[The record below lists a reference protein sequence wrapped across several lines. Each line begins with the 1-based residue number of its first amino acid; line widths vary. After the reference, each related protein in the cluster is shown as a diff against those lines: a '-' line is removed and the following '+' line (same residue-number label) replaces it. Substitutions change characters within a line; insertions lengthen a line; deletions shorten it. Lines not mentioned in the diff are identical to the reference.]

1 MTREVTLAAT
11 QCACSLDIPGNLDT
25 AERLVREA
33 AGRGAQI
40 VLLQELF
47 ATPYFPITQEAR
59 HFDLAGP
66 AEGHPVIARFSRLAA
81 ELEVVVP
88 VSFFERAGQ
97 AFFNS
102 VAVVDADGECLGVYR
117 KSHIPDAPGYQEKY
131 YFSPGDT
138 GFRVW
143 DTAYARIGVGICW
156 DQWFPEAAR
165 AMALQGAEVLLYPTA
180 IGSDPPAPD
189 DDSRDA
195 WRLVQRGHAVANA
208 MPVVASN
215 RIGVETA
222 GGGPGGEARAGDAAS
237 IRFYGSS
244 FVCDENG
251 SLLAEASRDREEVVT
266 ATVDLDAAR
275 RHREAWTYFRD
286 RRPELYGPL
295 LSLDGGDG
303 DWEVGPRGTLYTG
316 IAGGYP
322 QSDISPGRPI

>member
-11 QCACSLDIPGNLDT
+11 QFACGWDIPANLDT

-47 ATPYFPITQEAR
+47 ATPYFPITQDTR

-66 AEGHPVIARFSRLAA
+66 PEGHPVIARFSRLAG
-81 ELEVVVP
+81 ELGVVLP

-102 VAVVDADGECLGVYR
+102 VAIIDAGGEFLGIYR
-117 KSHIPDAPGYQEKY
+117 KSHIPDSGGYQEKY

-156 DQWFPEAAR
+156 DQWFPESAR
-165 AMALQGAEVLLYPTA
+165 CMALQGAEVLMYPTA
-180 IGSDPPAPD
+180 IGNDPPAPD

-195 WRLVQRGHAVANA
+195 WQTVQRGHAVANA
-208 MPVVASN
+208 MPLVAAN
-215 RIGVETA
+215 RIGLEHAA
-222 GGGPGGEARAGDAAS
+222 GGELGV
-237 IRFYGSS
+237 RFYGSS
-244 FVCDENG
+244 FIVSEAG
-251 SLLAEASRDREEVVT
+251 VLLAEASRDREEVIT
-266 ATVDLDAAR
+266 ATIELDAVR
-275 RHREAWTYFRD
+275 CHREDWSFFRD

-295 LSLDGGDG
+295 LTFDGKG
-303 DWEVGPRGTLYTG
+303 
-316 IAGGYP
+316 
-322 QSDISPGRPI
+322 

>member
-11 QCACSLDIPGNLDT
+11 QSACTWDIPANLDT

-47 ATPYFPITQEAR
+47 ATPYFPITQDTR
-59 HFDLAGP
+59 HFGLAGP
-66 AEGHPVIARFSRLAA
+66 AEGHPVLSRLSRLAG
-81 ELEVVVP
+81 ELQVVLP

-102 VAVVDADGECLGVYR
+102 VAVIDADGAVLGIYR
-117 KSHIPDAPGYQEKY
+117 KSHIPDSGGYQEKY

-156 DQWFPEAAR
+156 DQWFPESAR
-165 AMALQGAEVLLYPTA
+165 TMALLGAEVLLYPTA
-180 IGSDPPAPD
+180 IGSDPPVPD
-189 DDSRDA
+189 DDSKDSWQA
-195 WRLVQRGHAVANA
+195 VQRGHAVANA
-208 MPVVASN
+208 MPLVAAN
-215 RIGVETA
+215 RVGLETA
-222 GGGPGGEARAGDAAS
+222 EGGEPG

-244 FVCDENG
+244 FIAAETG
-251 SLLAEASRDREEVVT
+251 ALLAEASRDQEEVIT
-266 ATVDLDAAR
+266 ATVDLDAVR
-275 RHREAWTYFRD
+275 YQREDWTFFRD

-295 LSLDGGDG
+295 LTLDGEQRRDFPAPAQ
-303 DWEVGPRGTLYTG
+303 EGPRDAT
-316 IAGGYP
+316 
-322 QSDISPGRPI
+322 

>member
-11 QCACSLDIPGNLDT
+11 QFACSRDIPANLDT

-47 ATPYFPITQEAR
+47 ATPYFPITQDTR
-59 HFDLAGP
+59 HFELAGP
-66 AEGHPVIARFSRLAA
+66 AEGHPVIARFSRLAG
-81 ELEVVVP
+81 ELEVVLP

-102 VAVVDADGECLGVYR
+102 VAVIDADGAFLGVYR
-117 KSHIPDAPGYQEKY
+117 KSHIPDSGGYQEKY

-156 DQWFPEAAR
+156 DQWFPESAR
-165 AMALQGAEVLLYPTA
+165 CMALQGAEVLLYPTA

-189 DDSRDA
+189 DDSRDMWQLA
-195 WRLVQRGHAVANA
+195 QRGHAIANA

-215 RIGVETA
+215 RIGVEA
-222 GGGPGGEARAGDAAS
+222 APGGEPS

-244 FVCDENG
+244 FIAAENG
-251 SLLAEASRDREEVVT
+251 VLLAEASRDREEVVT
-266 ATVDLDAAR
+266 ATVDLDAVRYR
-275 RHREAWTYFRD
+275 REDWSFFRD

-295 LSLDGGDG
+295 LTLDGEAAPTD
-303 DWEVGPRGTLYTG
+303 
-316 IAGGYP
+316 
-322 QSDISPGRPI
+322 SP

>member
-11 QCACSLDIPGNLDT
+11 QFACGWDIEGNLAT

-47 ATPYFPITQEAR
+47 ATPYFPITQESR

-66 AEGHPVIARFSRLAA
+66 AEGHPVIARFSRLAG
-81 ELEVVVP
+81 ELGVVLP

-102 VAVVDADGECLGVYR
+102 VAVIDAGGAFLGVYR
-117 KSHIPDAPGYQEKY
+117 KSHVPDSGGYQEKY

-143 DTAYARIGVGICW
+143 DTAFARIGVGICW
-156 DQWFPEAAR
+156 DQWFPECAR
-165 AMALQGAEVLLYPTA
+165 AMALQGAEVLFYPTA
-180 IGSDPPAPD
+180 IGSDPPVPE
-189 DDSRDA
+189 DDSRDRWQA
-195 WRLVQRGHAVANA
+195 VQRGHAIANA

-215 RIGVETA
+215 RVGLEA
-222 GGGPGGEARAGDAAS
+222 APGGGPS

-244 FVCDENG
+244 FIAAG
-251 SLLAEASRDREEVVT
+251 TGALLAEASRDREEVVT
-266 ATVDLDAAR
+266 AAVDLDAAR
-275 RHREAWTYFRD
+275 YQREDWSFFRD
-286 RRPELYGPL
+286 RRPELYGSL
-295 LSLDGGDG
+295 RTLDGESEHAAGAG
-303 DWEVGPRGTLYTG
+303 ALSAGP
-316 IAGGYP
+316 AG
-322 QSDISPGRPI
+322 

>member
-11 QCACSLDIPGNLDT
+11 QFACGWDIPGNLDT

-47 ATPYFPITQEAR
+47 ATPYFPITQDTR
-59 HFDLAGP
+59 HFELAGP
-66 AEGHPVIARFSRLAA
+66 AEGHPVIARFSRLAG
-81 ELEVVVP
+81 ELGVVLP
-88 VSFFERAGQ
+88 VSFFERAGH

-102 VAVVDADGECLGVYR
+102 VAVIDADGAFLGVYR
-117 KSHIPDAPGYQEKY
+117 KSHIPDSGGYQEKY

-143 DTAYARIGVGICW
+143 DTAFARIGVGICW
-156 DQWFPEAAR
+156 DQWFPESAR
-165 AMALQGAEVLLYPTA
+165 SMALQGAEVLLYPTA

-195 WRLVQRGHAVANA
+195 WRAVQCGHAVANA

-215 RIGVETA
+215 RIGVEVA
-222 GGGPGGEARAGDAAS
+222 PGGEPS

-244 FVCDENG
+244 FIAAQTG
-251 SLLAEASRDREEVVT
+251 AILAEASRDREEVVT
-266 ATVDLDAAR
+266 ATIDLDAVR
-275 RHREAWTYFRD
+275 YQREDWSFFRD

-295 LSLDGGDG
+295 LTLGGG
-303 DWEVGPRGTLYTG
+303 NGP
-316 IAGGYP
+316 GGP
-322 QSDISPGRPI
+322 EG

>member
-1 MTREVTLAAT
+1 MTREVTLAAA
-11 QCACSLDIPGNLDT
+11 QFACSWDIPANLDT

-47 ATPYFPITQEAR
+47 ATPYFPITQDTR

-66 AEGHPVIARFSRLAA
+66 SEGHPVLGRFSKLAG
-81 ELEVVVP
+81 ELEVVLP

-102 VAVVDADGECLGVYR
+102 IAIIDADGEFLGVYR
-117 KSHIPDAPGYQEKY
+117 KSHIPDSGGYQEKY

-156 DQWFPEAAR
+156 DQWFPESAR
-165 AMALQGAEVLLYPTA
+165 CMALQGAEVLLYPTA

-189 DDSRDA
+189 DDSCDA
-195 WRLVQRGHAVANA
+195 WQAVQRGHAVANA
-208 MPVVASN
+208 MPLVASN
-215 RIGVETA
+215 RIGVESA
-222 GGGPGGEARAGDAAS
+222 PGGEAS

-244 FVCDENG
+244 FIASQTG
-251 SLLAEASRDREEVVT
+251 ALLAEASRDREEVVT
-266 ATVDLDAAR
+266 ATVDLDAVR
-275 RHREAWTYFRD
+275 YQRQDWSFFRD

-295 LSLDGGDG
+295 LTLDGED
-303 DWEVGPRGTLYTG
+303 
-316 IAGGYP
+316 
-322 QSDISPGRPI
+322 

>member
-11 QCACSLDIPGNLDT
+11 QFAATWDIPANLDT

-47 ATPYFPITQEAR
+47 ATPYFPITQDTR
-59 HFDLAGP
+59 RFDLAGP
-66 AEGHPVIARFSRLAA
+66 PEGHPVIARFTKLAA
-81 ELEVVVP
+81 QLEVVVP

-102 VAVVDADGECLGVYR
+102 VAVIDADGAFLGVYR
-117 KSHIPDAPGYQEKY
+117 KSHIPDSGGYQEKY

-143 DTAYARIGVGICW
+143 DTVYARIGVGICW
-156 DQWFPEAAR
+156 DQWFPESAR
-165 AMALQGAEVLLYPTA
+165 AMALRGAEVLLYPTA
-180 IGSDPPAPD
+180 IGSDPTAPD
-189 DDSRDA
+189 DDSKDA
-195 WRLVQRGHAVANA
+195 WQTVQRGHAVANA

-215 RIGVETA
+215 RIGMETA
-222 GGGPGGEARAGDAAS
+222 DGGAPS

-244 FVCDENG
+244 FIATEKGAV
-251 SLLAEASRDREEVVT
+251 LAEASRDSEEVVT

-275 RHREAWTYFRD
+275 YRREDWTYFRD

-295 LSLDGGDG
+295 LTLDGG
-303 DWEVGPRGTLYTG
+303 E
-316 IAGGYP
+316 
-322 QSDISPGRPI
+322 

>member
-1 MTREVTLAAT
+1 MTREITLAAI
-11 QCACSLDIPGNLDT
+11 QHACTWDIPANLDT

-47 ATPYFPITQEAR
+47 ATPYFPITQVTR

-66 AEGHPVIARFSRLAA
+66 AEGHRVIARFRRLAA
-81 ELEVVVP
+81 ELEVVLP

-102 VAVVDADGECLGVYR
+102 VAVVDADGGLLGVYR
-117 KSHIPDAPGYQEKY
+117 KSHIPDSGGYQEKY

-138 GFRVW
+138 GFLVW
-143 DTAYARIGVGICW
+143 DTEYARIGVGICW

-165 AMALQGAEVLLYPTA
+165 AMALQGAEVLLYPTS
-180 IGSDPPAPD
+180 IGSDPPVPE

-195 WRLVQRGHAVANA
+195 WRTVQRGHAVANA
-208 MPVVASN
+208 MPVVAAN
-215 RIGVETA
+215 RVGVESA
-222 GGGPGGEARAGDAAS
+222 EGGEPS

-244 FVCDENG
+244 FIAAG
-251 SLLAEASRDREEVVT
+251 TGALLAEASRDREEVIT

-275 RHREAWTYFRD
+275 YYREDWTFFRD

-295 LSLDGGDG
+295 LTLDGGS
-303 DWEVGPRGTLYTG
+303 GPRDP
-316 IAGGYP
+316 AGAA
-322 QSDISPGRPI
+322 